1 VVLWEDDIKKIDS
14 GNTYKIFKA
23 MVKTYAKQK
32 YITLNKQTTIEL
44 STSNVQHEDTL
55 MTDASQNI
63 VECPGEAVEKVTT
76 YLSCS
81 KQENIIKCTNCGM
94 AKLKSRCKTRA
105 LAKVVFNKPDEA
117 GEITLTIFDDK
128 LSLLHGIYKMQSG
141 DDKDFTQLSE
151 DDLTVM
157 LLTVNAKITY
167 NNSNKKVLSIS

>member
-1 VVLWEDDIKKIDS
+1 
-14 GNTYKIFKA
+14 
-23 MVKTYAKQK
+23 
-32 YITLNKQTTIEL
+32 
-44 STSNVQHEDTL
+44 
-55 MTDASQNI
+55 
-63 VECPGEAVEKVTT
+63 
-76 YLSCS
+76 
-81 KQENIIKCTNCGM
+81 M

-128 LSLLHGIYKMQSG
+128 LSLLHGIYKTQSG

-167 NNSNKKVLSIS
+167 NNSNNRVLSIS